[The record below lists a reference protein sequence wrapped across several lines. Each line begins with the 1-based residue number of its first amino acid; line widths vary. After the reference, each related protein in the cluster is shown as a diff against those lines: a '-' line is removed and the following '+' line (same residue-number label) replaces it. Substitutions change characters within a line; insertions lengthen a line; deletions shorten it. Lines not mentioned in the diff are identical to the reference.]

1 MFFCDW
7 QAKAGAGSATLSM
20 VSQSIPSFVHS
31 PTLIAKMNDKT
42 SNLMDVL
49 DQNEDKVT

>member
-20 VSQSIPSFVHS
+20 VSQSIPYFVHS